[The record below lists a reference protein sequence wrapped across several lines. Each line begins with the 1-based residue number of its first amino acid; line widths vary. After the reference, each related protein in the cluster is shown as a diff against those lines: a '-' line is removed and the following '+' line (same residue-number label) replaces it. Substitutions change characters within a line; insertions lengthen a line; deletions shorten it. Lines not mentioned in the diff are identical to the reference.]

1 MQGRAQVGIAAATEL
16 QALCAW
22 TRATTLATKI
32 EVNNFIIGDYLA
44 FVFGSTNVLFSSG
57 TDP

>member
-1 MQGRAQVGIAAATEL
+1 MQGTAQVGTAEATEL

-22 TRATTLATKI
+22 TRAATLATKI
-32 EVNNFIIGDYLA
+32 EVKNFIIGDYLV
-44 FVFGSTNVLFSSG
+44 FVFGSTNVLFNSG

>member
-22 TRATTLATKI
+22 TTATTLATKI
-32 EVNNFIIGDYLA
+32 DVNNFIVGDYLA
-44 FVFGSTNVLFSSG
+44 FVFGSTNVLFSFG